1 MGPFKG
7 DFYRFFGFGFIA
19 GALLVLGTTGI
30 GGAGDMTGE
39 VIPNAH
45 AATASE

>member
-19 GALLVLGTTGI
+19 GALLVLGTIGI
-30 GGAGDMTGE
+30 GGTEDMTGN
-39 VIPNAH
+39 VVPNAY